1 MIHILVNT
9 LDCTYTNPCFFI
21 CLFFMNLDSP
31 TAPILCILMTLLCIC
46 VTPFFEAYSN
56 ESSGFICYD
65 QSWVSIVT
73 IIHSQINELS
83 VRHQRSKKTIW
94 YFMNFLILPS
104 LIILLTPRV
113 RCNWQVMIL
122 STIVIWHNASDDL
135 CISDFAAL
143 YPPRI
148 SHKIKEINIRIRHT
162 ILLILLDFFNMES

>member
-1 MIHILVNT
+1 MICVQLKDEITKKQRGSILA
-9 LDCTYTNPCFFI
+9 CSTY
-21 CLFFMNLDSP
+21 LFRPAQLC
-31 TAPILCILMTLLCIC
+31 APILCILMTLLCIC
-46 VTPFFEAYSN
+46 VTDYSN
-56 ESSGFICYD
+56 GSSGFICYD

-94 YFMNFLILPS
+94 CFMNFLILPS

-135 CISDFAAL
+135 CISDLASL
-143 YPPRI
+143 YPPKI
-148 SHKIKEINIRIRHT
+148 SHKIKEINTRRRHT
-162 ILLILLDFFNMES
+162 ILLTLLDFFNMES

>member
-1 MIHILVNT
+1 M
-9 LDCTYTNPCFFI
+9 NP
-21 CLFFMNLDSP
+21 DSP

-46 VTPFFEAYSN
+46 VTDYSN
-56 ESSGFICYD
+56 GSSGFICYD
-65 QSWVSIVT
+65 QSWVSIVTIVT

-94 YFMNFLILPS
+94 CFMNFLILPS

-135 CISDFAAL
+135 CISDLASL

-148 SHKIKEINIRIRHT
+148 SHKIKEINIRRRHT
-162 ILLILLDFFNMES
+162 ILFFLVDFFDMES